1 MQASLAFVGLVATA
15 AAAKLAS
22 SGDDVA
28 WFMPFVTGKSRW
40 RKLVNVLLYVGTL
53 EIVVLLSALL
63 AWGGT
68 SLIEDAISSFS
79 LGWNPE
85 KTLQLIAGL
94 GLAGYTLYLFL
105 HRNDTDG
112 ETSGQGVVVVS
123 FLGSL
128 DELSYFPGLILGG
141 TFTAIQLAIGTAVA
155 GLIVAGICLGATKL
169 KLVVKLVEKIPLW
182 IIIGAIATWTLLEA
196 TL

>member
-1 MQASLAFVGLVATA
+1 MVDFLTLVCAATV
-15 AAAKLAS
+15 AKLVS
-22 SGDDVA
+22 SGDDVV
-28 WFMPFVTGKSRW
+28 WFMPFVTGKSQW
-40 RKLVNVLLYVGTL
+40 RKLMNVFLYVGTL

-68 SLIEDAISSFS
+68 SLIEAAISGFS
-79 LGWNPE
+79 LGWSSE
-85 KTLQLIAGL
+85 KTLRFIAGF
-94 GLAGYTLYLFL
+94 GLTGYALHLFL
-105 HRNDTDG
+105 HRNDTNDK
-112 ETSGQGVVVVS
+112 TSGQGVVVVS

-155 GLIVAGICLGATKL
+155 GLIVAGICLGATRL

-182 IIIGAIATWTLLEA
+182 LIIGAIATWTLLET